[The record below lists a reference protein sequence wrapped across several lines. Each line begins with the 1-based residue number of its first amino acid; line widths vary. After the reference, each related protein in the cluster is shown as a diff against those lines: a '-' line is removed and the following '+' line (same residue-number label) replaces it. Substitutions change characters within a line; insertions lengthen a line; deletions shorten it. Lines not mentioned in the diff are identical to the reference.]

1 MWRSPLMLR
10 VSLQRSWLY
19 LFTTQLLFWAWE
31 KRQVNG
37 RVGRSCGGWIGSVWS
52 ARAGVRGARSRARQ
66 PCVRSCAGPTASGV
80 FGGPTT
86 VRAHRSAPASRA
98 GGTRRCAALFLPAGP
113 TDARAA
119 GRRMFAL
126 LAATML
132 KSFDAAT
139 VPSALDKEVDGIMG
153 EGTHPCRARVLLE
166 LAGERV
172 RPHAQTHALGGGV
185 RLVRGGAW
193 GWAAQRKCGRL
204 CRLRTASRKR
214 PWKARHAC
222 SRPAPP
228 SAPCAC
234 AVFSG
239 TGSSALTAG
248 VGVEADRAVSTKYS
262 THLLLN

>member
-1 MWRSPLMLR
+1 
-10 VSLQRSWLY
+10 
-19 LFTTQLLFWAWE
+19 
-31 KRQVNG
+31 
-37 RVGRSCGGWIGSVWS
+37 
-52 ARAGVRGARSRARQ
+52 
-66 PCVRSCAGPTASGV
+66 
-80 FGGPTT
+80 
-86 VRAHRSAPASRA
+86 
-98 GGTRRCAALFLPAGP
+98 
-113 TDARAA
+113 
-119 GRRMFAL
+119 MFAL